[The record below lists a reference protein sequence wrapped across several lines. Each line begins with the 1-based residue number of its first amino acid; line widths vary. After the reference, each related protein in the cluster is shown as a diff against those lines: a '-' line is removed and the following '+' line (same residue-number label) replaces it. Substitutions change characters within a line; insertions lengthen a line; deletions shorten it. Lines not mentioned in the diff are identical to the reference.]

1 MKTWNCFT
9 FCCSEVFNQPVKK
22 EATNWRLAFKLLST
36 KPSLAFLFLPFLFSV
51 ACNLFLP
58 VCFCHLPLC
67 LDLPLPACPF
77 VYQQPIWVLFSSLP
91 MTLVPSNIGWLC
103 LCLSVYNL
111 SLLGSLFHSINW
123 PVSVSTEV
131 EHVSTEYNIVLR
143 LVENVFI
150 FLHFC
155 SKNSIILCLFSFLF
169 VSVLFSLI
177 LFFLFLFIFLRFI
190 LALSLTANKK

>member
-1 MKTWNCFT
+1 MKKHFFKIYFASGSNRET
-9 FCCSEVFNQPVKK
+9 SKSQFNLARRPSRAKK

-36 KPSLAFLFLPFLFSV
+36 KPSLAFLFLPLLFSV

-111 SLLGSLFHSINW
+111 SLLGSLFHSIN
-123 PVSVSTEV
+123 
-131 EHVSTEYNIVLR
+131 
-143 LVENVFI
+143 
-150 FLHFC
+150 
-155 SKNSIILCLFSFLF
+155 
-169 VSVLFSLI
+169 
-177 LFFLFLFIFLRFI
+177 
-190 LALSLTANKK
+190 

>member
-1 MKTWNCFT
+1 MQNETCSTCFVSS
-9 FCCSEVFNQPVKK
+9 FCHSILFTKLYLLCLSIMFLNIRESLFLSLSACVF
-22 EATNWRLAFKLLST
+22 L
-36 KPSLAFLFLPFLFSV
+36 SLAFMLRFTFTCVSFCLPTTYLGFILLPTYDASSIKYWVVVSLSV
-51 ACNLFLP
+51 
-58 VCFCHLPLC
+58 
-67 LDLPLPACPF
+67 
-77 VYQQPIWVLFSSLP
+77 
-91 MTLVPSNIGWLC
+91 
-103 LCLSVYNL
+103 CLSVYNL

-150 FLHFC
+150 FLQFC